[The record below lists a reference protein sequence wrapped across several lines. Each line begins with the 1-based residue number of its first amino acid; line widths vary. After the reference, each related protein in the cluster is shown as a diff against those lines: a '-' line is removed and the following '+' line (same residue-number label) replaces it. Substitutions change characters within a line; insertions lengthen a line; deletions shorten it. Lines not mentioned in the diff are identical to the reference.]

1 VVLPASIRRV
11 IASAAETAHGS
22 REANAPGMPVR
33 ITGLVRRFANP
44 MAAPVEV
51 LAGIDL
57 DVPASE
63 LVALLGPSG
72 CGKSTLLRLVAGLDA
87 PDGGSVVVDGRP
99 LRRRE
104 HREDVAFVFQEAHLL
119 PWRTLLKNVLLP
131 LELLGMAPGERRDR
145 ALHML
150 ERVGLSDARER
161 YPAQLSGGMQLRGSL
176 ARSLV
181 TQPRLLLLD
190 EPFAALDEI
199 TRQRLD
205 GLIHELWLER
215 RFTALFVTHSLR
227 EAAFLAQRAVTLS
240 RRPAHVVANRAI
252 ELPVERTEA
261 LRTTAAFNQVVER
274 LYQDLLIAEAGDE
287 RRTEGSA
294 EAGA

>member
-1 VVLPASIRRV
+1 V
-11 IASAAETAHGS
+11 IAVPSEPPEAAPRLA
-22 REANAPGMPVR
+22 AAGMPVR
-33 ITGLVRRFANP
+33 VAGVVRRFAGP
-44 MAAPVEV
+44 AAPVEV

-63 LVALLGPSG
+63 FVALLGPSG

-87 PDGGSVVVDGRP
+87 PDGGSLQVGGRAVG
-99 LRRRE
+99 RRAPPAAI
-104 HREDVAFVFQEAHLL
+104 AFVFQEAHLL
-119 PWRTLLKNVLLP
+119 PWRTLLKNVMLP
-131 LELLGMAPGERRDR
+131 LELRGMPAPDRLER

-150 ERVGLSDARER
+150 DRVGLADARDR

-176 ARSLV
+176 ARALV
-181 TQPRLLLLD
+181 TEPTLLLLD

-205 GLIHELWLER
+205 DLIHELWRER

-227 EAAFLAQRAVTLS
+227 EAVFLAQRAIMFS
-240 RRPAHVVANRAI
+240 RRPAHLVADRRI
-252 ELPVERTEA
+252 EFPIERGAA
-261 LRTTAAFNQVVER
+261 LRSLPAYHELVEQ
-274 LYQDLLIAEAGDE
+274 LHADLL
-287 RRTEGSA
+287 TA

>member
-1 VVLPASIRRV
+1 MPR
-11 IASAAETAHGS
+11 AAAGGS
-22 REANAPGMPVR
+22 APGLSVD
-33 ITGLVRRFANP
+33 ITGLVRRFASD
-44 MAAPVEV
+44 AGPVEV

-57 DVPASE
+57 AVPESQF
-63 LVALLGPSG
+63 LALLGPSG

-87 PDGGSVVVDGRP
+87 PDGGAVVVGGRP

-104 HREDVAFVFQEAHLL
+104 HPEALAFVFQEAHLL
-119 PWRTLLKNVLLP
+119 PWRTLLKNVILP
-131 LELLGMAPGERRDR
+131 LELRGMPHGERTDR

-150 ERVGLSDARER
+150 ERVGLTDARDR

-176 ARSLV
+176 ARALV
-181 TQPRLLLLD
+181 TEPRLLLLD

-205 GLIHELWLER
+205 GLIHELWHER

-227 EAAFLAQRAVTLS
+227 EAVFLAQRAVMLS
-240 RRPAHVVANRAI
+240 RRPARIVADRAI
-252 ELPVERTEA
+252 EFAGERAAE
-261 LRTTAAFNQVVER
+261 LRTLPAYHELVEQ
-274 LYQDLLIAEAGDE
+274 LHQDLLV
-287 RRTEGSA
+287 A

>member
-1 VVLPASIRRV
+1 MPPAPASAR
-11 IASAAETAHGS
+11 
-22 REANAPGMPVR
+22 APGLPVR
-33 ITGLVRRFANP
+33 ITGLVRRFAGE
-44 MAAPVEV
+44 AGQPVEV

-57 DVPASE
+57 TVPESQF
-63 LVALLGPSG
+63 VALLGPSG

-87 PDGGSVVVDGRP
+87 PDGGAVVVDGRP

-104 HREDVAFVFQEAHLL
+104 HPRALAFVFQEAHLL
-119 PWRTLLKNVLLP
+119 PWRTLIKNVMLP
-131 LELLGMAPGERRDR
+131 LELRGMSRGERTDR

-150 ERVGLSDARER
+150 ERVGLADARDR

-176 ARSLV
+176 ARALV
-181 TQPRLLLLD
+181 TDPRLLLLD

-205 GLIHELWLER
+205 GLIHELWRER

-227 EAAFLAQRAVTLS
+227 EAVFLAQRAVMFS
-240 RRPAHVVANRAI
+240 RRPARVVADRPIDFPGERAA
-252 ELPVERTEA
+252 E
-261 LRTTAAFNQVVER
+261 LRTLPAYHELVEQ
-274 LYQDLLIAEAGDE
+274 LYQDLLV
-287 RRTEGSA
+287 A